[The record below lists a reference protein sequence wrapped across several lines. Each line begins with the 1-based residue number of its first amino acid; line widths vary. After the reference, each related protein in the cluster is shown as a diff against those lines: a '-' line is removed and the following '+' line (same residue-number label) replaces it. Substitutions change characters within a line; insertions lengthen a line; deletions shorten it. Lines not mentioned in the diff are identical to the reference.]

1 MHSCALGVHPPRT
14 AQAIYIIFM
23 SCSYPVPL
31 TKFYLGYILSLFA
44 LFMQFYLQRW
54 SGGGKGKGK
63 KAKGAEASKSQ

>member
-1 MHSCALGVHPPRT
+1 
-14 AQAIYIIFM
+14 M